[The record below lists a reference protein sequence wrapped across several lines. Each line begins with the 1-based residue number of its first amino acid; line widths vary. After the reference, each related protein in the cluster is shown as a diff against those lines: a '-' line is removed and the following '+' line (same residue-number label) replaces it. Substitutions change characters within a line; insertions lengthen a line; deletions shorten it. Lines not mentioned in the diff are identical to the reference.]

1 MWRKSENNMKYS
13 EEHFEELCKEQG
25 IIPFTMVVENQTI
38 TGYDNTGGGTRFEM
52 YWCYVCLESYF
63 NVEVRDY
70 CRRTHTD
77 EENLHPKQMETI

>member
-1 MWRKSENNMKYS
+1 MKYS
-13 EEHFEELCKEQG
+13 EEQYEKLLTKEG
-25 IIPFTMVVENQTI
+25 IIPITVVMRHNNLPVQSWE
-38 TGYDNTGGGTRFEM
+38 NTGLGTNFNK
-52 YWCYVCLESYF
+52 YWCYVCLASYF